1 MANTML
7 TKLLSAVSDNLPW
20 REKLNPAQELIAREE
35 GSQVGTETSSVGKNA
50 FDHIEVVNRGVG
62 MIVNGCCAFDFDIKD
77 KVMEGVQVGM
87 KAKTL
92 AKLLNFRPNPY
103 QSVQSFRMALFTDFI
118 LEGNAFVYYDGAF
131 LYHLP
136 ADRMVVESDPKT
148 YISGY
153 TYNGIT
159 KFGPDEIFVFS
170 DLNNTSIYRGKS
182 RLSAAN
188 RSIATLYCMQKFQ
201 DSFFENGAIPGLVLE
216 TDNTLSQAAK
226 QRTISSWISSYNP
239 KAGARKPMIVD
250 NGLKLKTMFEIDF
263 QELDFDTSIKTHT
276 NKILTALGVPSIL
289 LEGGNNANISPNL
302 RLLYLETVL
311 PIVNRF
317 TSEVERFFGYDI
329 SPVTN
334 NITALQP
341 DLREISAYHAAL
353 VNGGIETPDEA
364 REALRLELITGQG
377 TDKIRVPANIAGSAS
392 NPNEGG
398 APKKT
403 PTADN
408 GD

>member
-148 YISGY
+148 YISG
-153 TYNGIT
+153 
-159 KFGPDEIFVFS
+159 
-170 DLNNTSIYRGKS
+170 L
-182 RLSAAN
+182 
-188 RSIATLYCMQKFQ
+188 
-201 DSFFENGAIPGLVLE
+201 
-216 TDNTLSQAAK
+216 AK
-226 QRTISSWISSYNP
+226 RII
-239 KAGARKPMIVD
+239 G
-250 NGLKLKTMFEIDF
+250 F
-263 QELDFDTSIKTHT
+263 
-276 NKILTALGVPSIL
+276 
-289 LEGGNNANISPNL
+289 
-302 RLLYLETVL
+302 
-311 PIVNRF
+311 
-317 TSEVERFFGYDI
+317 
-329 SPVTN
+329 
-334 NITALQP
+334 
-341 DLREISAYHAAL
+341 
-353 VNGGIETPDEA
+353 
-364 REALRLELITGQG
+364 
-377 TDKIRVPANIAGSAS
+377 
-392 NPNEGG
+392 
-398 APKKT
+398 
-403 PTADN
+403 
-408 GD
+408 